1 MHERGSC
8 WRWQRL
14 RPGLDSRMKSVF
26 RPVIG
31 LNSNLILFSYWLKF
45 IVTILI
51 STQDP
56 ATLTAIVHLVPHFAA
71 TADFVRIIKM
81 LEEKEFWYQNV
92 LEALEVV
99 IRDQVLFLLIQV
111 LRFMLLDHQHSTTI
125 AEMVASTVNIGINVL
140 ETLDLSATRL
150 IMLYL
155 YQFKLYTII

>member
-56 ATLTAIVHLVPHFAA
+56 ATLTAIVHLVPHSAA

-99 IRDQVLFLLIQV
+99 IPDQFLL
-111 LRFMLLDHQHSTTI
+111 LRFMLLDHQHSINI
-125 AEMVASTVNIGINVL
+125 AEMVVSTVNLGINVL

-155 YQFKLYTII
+155 YRSKLYTII